1 MLPGPGKVLAVKDNY
16 KKKKVNKYNHNSNKY
31 ESSKDKIRNLIEME
45 IGSRW
50 QSGKVLAPEQYG
62 DGGTAQS

>member
-1 MLPGPGKVLAVKDNY
+1 MLPRPGKVVALNTKRNRSTNTIINL
-16 KKKKVNKYNHNSNKY
+16 KKY
-31 ESSKDKIRNLIEME
+31 ESAKDKIRNLIEME

-62 DGGTAQS
+62 DGGTAWS

>member
-1 MLPGPGKVLAVKDNY
+1 MLTEPGKAPSL
-16 KKKKVNKYNHNSNKY
+16 KKITKIKRSTNTIIDSNKY

-62 DGGTAQS
+62 DGGTAWS

>member
-1 MLPGPGKVLAVKDNY
+1 MPPGPGKVLALTITKRIGQ
-16 KKKKVNKYNHNSNKY
+16 KKTIINSNKY
-31 ESSKDKIRNLIEME
+31 KSAKDKIRNLIEME

-62 DGGTAQS
+62 DGGTAWS